1 MISLTFRSISCLRNG
16 CKQNEKLVHTDI
28 AASRVWKSKFIFISN
43 KALNSHPPKNEFI
56 AISISR
62 LFILILNSASV
73 GRNKIGYVLTF
84 TLCISTNMF
93 VYHFFNLSYII
104 RMIFFETFRICG

>member
-1 MISLTFRSISCLRNG
+1 MISLTFRSISCNG

-28 AASRVWKSKFIFISN
+28 AASRVRKSKFIFISN
-43 KALNSHPPKNEFI
+43 KALNSHPPKNEII

-93 VYHFFNLSYII
+93 VYLFFNLSYII